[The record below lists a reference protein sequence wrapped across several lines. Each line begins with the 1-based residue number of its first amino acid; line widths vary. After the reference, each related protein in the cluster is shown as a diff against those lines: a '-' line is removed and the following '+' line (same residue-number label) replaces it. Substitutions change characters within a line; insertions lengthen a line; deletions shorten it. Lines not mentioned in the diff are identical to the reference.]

1 MLFEIRKTCLFIEKA
16 KRFSAATAVPESSSN
31 FFGHDKEERMSKGNL
46 HLGRFRF

>member
-1 MLFEIRKTCLFIEKA
+1 MLFEILKTRFNIEKA